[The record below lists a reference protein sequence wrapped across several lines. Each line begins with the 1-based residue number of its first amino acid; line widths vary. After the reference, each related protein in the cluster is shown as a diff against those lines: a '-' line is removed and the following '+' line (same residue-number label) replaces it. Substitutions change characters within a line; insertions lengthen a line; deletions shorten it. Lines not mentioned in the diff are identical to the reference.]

1 MRISEKEN
9 SNNILLNMKNISIEF
24 PGVKALENVNFIL
37 RTGEIHALM
46 GENGAGKSTLI
57 KVLTGVEK
65 MNSGEIFILG
75 KDDNDN
81 LTKINPKS
89 TYEAQELGISTVY
102 QEVNLCTNISV
113 AENIFIGREPMK
125 FGRIDW
131 KEVNRRAKLAMERL
145 NIDIDVT
152 KTLDSYSVAIQQMVA
167 IARAV
172 DIKAKILILDEPT
185 ASLDEKEVQKLF
197 EIMRSLKAQGLGIIF
212 VTHFLDQVYEV
223 TDSITV
229 LRNGKLVGEYKTSE
243 LSKVQLVSKM
253 IGKDYNEINSNLKS
267 ISDTSY
273 EEKEKEVL
281 IEVNNI
287 SKKNYLNSFDTMI
300 YKGEV
305 LGLAGLLGS
314 GRSEFVNLLFG
325 IEKKDTGETKIDN
338 KNIKIENPLE
348 AMKNG
353 IAYCP
358 EDRKKEGIIPNLSIR
373 ENIILALQAKRGWFK
388 YIPLKEQQKIAEDY
402 IKLLE
407 IKTPSCEKIVKE
419 LSGGNQQKV
428 ILARWLLTNPKLLIL
443 DEPTRGIDIGT
454 KAEIQKL
461 VLELAAKGISVIF
474 ISSELD
480 EMLRTCSRIA
490 VLRDRVKVKELVDED
505 LETNVIMSTI
515 AGGN

>member
-1 MRISEKEN
+1 MKEKDV
-9 SNNILLNMKNISIEF
+9 LLKMKNISIEF
-24 PGVKALENVNFIL
+24 PGVKALDKVNFTL
-37 RTGEIHALM
+37 RSGEIHALM

-65 MNSGEIFILG
+65 LDSGDIVLLG
-75 KDDNDN
+75 NN
-81 LTKINPKS
+81 INPKS
-89 TYEAQELGISTVY
+89 THEAQELGISTVY
-102 QEVNLCTNISV
+102 QEVNLCSNISV

-125 FGRIDW
+125 FGMINW
-131 KEVNRRAKLAMERL
+131 KEINKKATIAMKRL

-152 KTLDSYSVAIQQMVA
+152 KSLDSYSLAIQQMVA

-185 ASLDEKEVQKLF
+185 ASLDEKEVEKLF
-197 EIMRSLKAQGLGIIF
+197 EIMRNLKSQGIGIIF

-223 TDSITV
+223 TDKITV
-229 LRNGKLVGEYKTSE
+229 LRNGKLVGEYKTNE
-243 LSKVQLVSKM
+243 LSKVQLVAKM
-253 IGKDYNEINSNLKS
+253 IGKDYGEINSNIKP
-267 ISDTSY
+267 IENINSD
-273 EEKEKEVL
+273 KEREVFL
-281 IEVNNI
+281 EAINLG
-287 SKKNYLNSFDTMI
+287 KKNVMNPFDTVI

-314 GRSEFVNLLFG
+314 GRTELVNLLFG
-325 IEKKDTGETKIDN
+325 IEKADTGNIVINN
-338 KNIKIENPLE
+338 KKSKIENPLQ
-348 AMKNG
+348 AMKNE

-358 EDRKKEGIIPNLSIR
+358 EDRKKAGIIPNLSIR
-373 ENIILALQAKRGWFK
+373 ENIILALQVKRGWFK
-388 YIPLKEQQKIAEDY
+388 YIPIKEQEKIAEDY

-407 IKTPSCEKIVKE
+407 IKTPSSEKLIKE

-428 ILARWLLTNPKLLIL
+428 ILARWLLTKPKLLIL

-461 VLELAAKGISVIF
+461 VLDLAKQGISVIF

-480 EMLRTCSRIA
+480 EMLRTCSRLI
-490 VLRDRVKVKELVDED
+490 VLRDRVKIKELIGED
-505 LETNVIMSTI
+505 LDSNTIMNTI

>member
-1 MRISEKEN
+1 MKEKDV
-9 SNNILLNMKNISIEF
+9 LLKMKNISIEF
-24 PGVKALENVNFIL
+24 PGVKALDKVNFTL
-37 RTGEIHALM
+37 RSGEVHALM

-65 MNSGEIFILG
+65 LDSGDIVLLG
-75 KDDNDN
+75 NN
-81 LTKINPKS
+81 INPKS
-89 TYEAQELGISTVY
+89 THEAQELGISTVY
-102 QEVNLCTNISV
+102 QEVNLCSNISV

-125 FGRIDW
+125 FGMINW
-131 KEVNRRAKLAMERL
+131 KEINKKATIAMKRL

-152 KTLDSYSVAIQQMVA
+152 KSLDSYSLAIQQMVA

-185 ASLDEKEVQKLF
+185 ASLDEKEVEKLF
-197 EIMRSLKAQGLGIIF
+197 EIMRNLKSQGIGIIF

-223 TDSITV
+223 TDKITV
-229 LRNGKLVGEYKTSE
+229 LRNGKLVGEYKTNE
-243 LSKVQLVSKM
+243 LSKVQLVAKM
-253 IGKDYNEINSNLKS
+253 IGKDYGEINSNIKP
-267 ISDTSY
+267 IENINSD
-273 EEKEKEVL
+273 KEREVFL
-281 IEVNNI
+281 EAINLG
-287 SKKNYLNSFDTMI
+287 KKNVMNPFDTVI

-314 GRSEFVNLLFG
+314 GRTELVNLLFG
-325 IEKKDTGETKIDN
+325 IEKADTGNIVINN
-338 KNIKIENPLE
+338 KKSKIENPLQ
-348 AMKNG
+348 AMKNE

-358 EDRKKEGIIPNLSIR
+358 EDRKKAGIIPNLSIR
-373 ENIILALQAKRGWFK
+373 ENIILALQVKRGWFK
-388 YIPLKEQQKIAEDY
+388 YIPIKEQEKIAEDY

-407 IKTPSCEKIVKE
+407 IKTPSSEKLIKE

-428 ILARWLLTNPKLLIL
+428 ILARWLLTKPKLLIL

-461 VLELAAKGISVIF
+461 VLDLAKQGISVIF

-480 EMLRTCSRIA
+480 EMLRTCSRLI
-490 VLRDRVKVKELVDED
+490 VLRDRVKIKELIGED
-505 LETNVIMSTI
+505 LDSNTIMNTI

>member
-1 MRISEKEN
+1 MKEKDV
-9 SNNILLNMKNISIEF
+9 LLKMKNISIEF
-24 PGVKALENVNFIL
+24 PGVKALDKVNFTL
-37 RTGEIHALM
+37 RSGEIHALM

-65 MNSGEIFILG
+65 LDSGDIVLLG
-75 KDDNDN
+75 NN
-81 LTKINPKS
+81 INPKS
-89 TYEAQELGISTVY
+89 THEAQELGISTVY
-102 QEVNLCTNISV
+102 QEVNLCSNISV

-125 FGRIDW
+125 FGMINW
-131 KEVNRRAKLAMERL
+131 KEINKKATIAMKRL

-152 KTLDSYSVAIQQMVA
+152 KSLDSYSLAIQQMVA

-185 ASLDEKEVQKLF
+185 ASLDEKEVEKLF
-197 EIMRSLKAQGLGIIF
+197 EIMRNLKSQGIGIIF

-223 TDSITV
+223 TDKITV
-229 LRNGKLVGEYKTSE
+229 LRNGKLVGEYKTNE
-243 LSKVQLVSKM
+243 LSKVQLVAKM
-253 IGKDYNEINSNLKS
+253 IGKDYGEINSNIKP
-267 ISDTSY
+267 IENINSD
-273 EEKEKEVL
+273 KEREVFL
-281 IEVNNI
+281 EAINLG
-287 SKKNYLNSFDTMI
+287 KKNVMNPFDTVI

-314 GRSEFVNLLFG
+314 GRTELVNLLFG
-325 IEKKDTGETKIDN
+325 IEKADTGNIVINN
-338 KNIKIENPLE
+338 KKSKIENPLQ
-348 AMKNG
+348 AMKNE

-358 EDRKKEGIIPNLSIR
+358 EDRKKAGIIPNLSIR
-373 ENIILALQAKRGWFK
+373 ENIILALQVKRGWFK
-388 YIPLKEQQKIAEDY
+388 YIPLKEQEKIAEDY

-407 IKTPSCEKIVKE
+407 IKTPSSEKLIKE

-428 ILARWLLTNPKLLIL
+428 ILARWLLTKPKLLIL

-461 VLELAAKGISVIF
+461 VLDLAKQGISVIF

-480 EMLRTCSRIA
+480 EMLRTCSRLI
-490 VLRDRVKVKELVDED
+490 VLRDRVKIKELIGED
-505 LETNVIMSTI
+505 LDSNTIMNTI